1 MVRCGMVGMV
11 WQCNAMLCNIIYCMP
26 YNSYNFDLPPA
37 QYQQIND
44 FPLTYPFKM
53 VLSLLVGW
61 LLLLLLVVIAKV
73 AVVAKIC

>member
-1 MVRCGMVGMV
+1 M
-11 WQCNAMLCNIIYCMP
+11 QCYAIYCMP
-26 YNSYNFDLPPA
+26 YNFDLPPA

>member
-1 MVRCGMVGMV
+1 MVWHGTGKVWYGVGMVGMV

-44 FPLTYPFKM
+44 FPFNLPFQNGA
-53 VLSLLVGW
+53 VAVGGVV
-61 LLLLLLVVIAKV
+61 VVIV
-73 AVVAKIC
+73 ASCHC